1 MSFAGLGG
9 YFEETTADTWAD
21 DAYAAAMD
29 KYDKTKPAFEK
40 TKARIAEMTADPD
53 VEAFE
58 AMQERSSTTATQR
71 QLEEAADLAGADSV
85 DIKGESDAAIG
96 ANGEKIQ
103 NYIQENE
110 AIVSRPLDLGETGI
124 GPEVSAGMPSYGIGG
139 IGFDERSD
147 WDDSSDFEED
157 EFDEKASEAPET
169 ELGDTPLGRR
179 VVPLED
185 PTDEVVDG
193 PELGDESSSGG
204 MSTEP
209 YEVHEYAPMGME
221 QPSLLDRAWSGLTRR
236 VKGFLNPKR
245 YAGARSPELNE
256 SFLSGEERALA
267 GGSYTEMT
275 ELGPNLGDSMHLADR
290 PTQSELSG
298 AMPDDVRQG
307 LNELVKSAR
316 KSGMT
321 DRAIA
326 EEFHVGMGSSKAQ
339 AAAAAT
345 AATEEVEMWMSKAAV
360 SKYILKQGK
369 GLLTTPLVVPLILWL
384 NDVDEGLGD
393 AVSAGM
399 VGMDL
404 IASGDPLGAVL
415 WGAGQFWDAEN
426 ESRQKV
432 IDNDTPDKDYGARLG
447 YVREGDKW
455 YPAIYNKRYKST
467 GLKAGDSEMTLDY
480 GDEIIWQFDRQ
491 GNMVPVIPGAKSKQ
505 FVVHD
510 DEWDRDTG
518 HRNDYEHMSGKGFIS
533 GGEGVKMKDTTRD
546 WYFLTTEETKKVAS
560 GENQL
565 ASYEDDVEQMN
576 PVVRE
581 VNDWRKALEY
591 GQDWKWSSAVATM
604 GEGAAVNSYEGSR
617 GLQRITYEAVGR
629 QEAGVRMAD
638 TDDFDA
644 YIKQHAKEPGDHGT
658 KDTYSDYIF
667 EHVIKDHIK
676 TLYAAQNRAA
686 RQAGFDKLYTNK
698 ALTDY
703 ESGAGVASGVAG
715 TGRRDSN
722 MGTAWSALY
731 LDTAKD
737 MPVATTAEELKQ
749 QLHEIELYNDRT
761 SAQRNYLSQKVQT
774 RYWMQQA
781 VQMGESSKL
790 LEYMGGRSFTEE
802 DPYDMKQYTQ
812 PAVSQYLTMMQDADL
827 DDPDKVLEDL
837 AWGVGYDPRK
847 YDLGVMNTFAMPW
860 QNAGED
866 WLPTLTGSLQGTSAK
881 DYMEKFE
888 KDNYDRL
895 GQSAKD
901 NTTKWI
907 NATGKW
913 DPNQRIE
920 GINAELQEGGL
931 YAVQQTADPATKK
944 VTFEDE
950 TQAAADV
957 QQEHVGES
965 SARDPRSQEQTDDIP
980 EWLREQRAL
989 ARDAAPPRG
998 WSEWREDTPDG
1009 QRSWQEHFDS
1019 DASYITGLRKMIR
1032 SFADPPPTRRHEG
1045 EGNDEYIARIKDILS
1060 KQIARRHE
1068 EIEAEKAAAEQKKA
1082 QIAEEDRTEEDL
1094 KREEKKLK
1102 FDLEHGAKAEREQ
1115 LLHEFI
1121 LEDNKDEINEWQ
1133 ELGKKLGLL
1142 DDDFDAFTQ
1151 ERPTAPNSH
1160 VPDTTVATHGV
1171 HTPMSHSVDH
1181 EEYHLPPMTSVYAA
1195 AIHAAEA
1202 QHAVKTI

>member
-9 YFEETTADTWAD
+9 YFEQTAADTWAD
-21 DAYAAAMD
+21 DAY
-29 KYDKTKPAFEK
+29 
-40 TKARIAEMTADPD
+40 AEMTADPD

-58 AMQERSSTTATQR
+58 AMQERSRTTEIQR

-110 AIVSRPLDLGETGI
+110 AIVSRPLNLGETGMT

-139 IGFDERSD
+139 IGYDDRSD

-185 PTDEVVDG
+185 PTDEMVDG

-209 YEVHEYAPMGME
+209 YEVREYAPMGME
-221 QPSLLDRAWSGLTRR
+221 QPSLADRAWSGLTRR

-298 AMPDDVRQG
+298 AMPADVRQG

-316 KSGMT
+316 KSGMS

-360 SKYILKQGK
+360 SNYVLKQGK
-369 GLLTTPLVVPLILWL
+369 GLLAAPFMVPLVLWL
-384 NDVDEGLGD
+384 NEADEGLGD

-560 GENQL
+560 GESQL

-722 MGTAWSALY
+722 MGTAWSAMY

-866 WLPTLTGSLQGTSAK
+866 WLPTLTGALQGTSAK
-881 DYMEKFE
+881 DYMDDFE
-888 KDNYDRL
+888 ATNYDRL

-920 GINAELQEGGL
+920 GVNAELQEGGL
-931 YAVQQTADPATKK
+931 YAVQTTDPAATKR
-944 VTFEDE
+944 VTFEDD
-950 TQAAADV
+950 TQAAQDV
-957 QQEHVGES
+957 QQEAQESGKKSAQFNVMPPDPTAMRGDSATGSVGPDT
-965 SARDPRSQEQTDDIP
+965 AYIKD
-980 EWLREQRAL
+980 LRE
-989 ARDAAPPRG
+989 
-998 WSEWREDTPDG
+998 
-1009 QRSWQEHFDS
+1009 
-1019 DASYITGLRKMIR
+1019 KVR
-1032 SFADPPPTRRHEG
+1032 SFADAPATHRLDG
-1045 EGNDEYIARIKDILS
+1045 ENNNDWIDRIKDILERS
-1060 KQIARRHE
+1060 ITRRKE
-1068 EIEAEKAAAEQKKA
+1068 EIEEEKAAAEQKKA
-1082 QIAEEDRTEEDL
+1082 QIAEEHRTTQDRD
-1094 KREEKKLK
+1094 REMKKLK
-1102 FDLEHGAKAEREQ
+1102 FDLEHGAKAEREAKNKQ

-1121 LEDNKDEINEWQ
+1121 LEDNKAEINEWQ

-1151 ERPTAPNSH
+1151 ERPTATNSH

-1171 HTPMSHSVDH
+1171 HTPMSHSIDH
-1181 EEYHLPPMTSVYAA
+1181 EEYNLPPMTSAYMA
-1195 AIHAAEA
+1195 AIHAAESQVPAPTA
-1202 QHAVKTI
+1202 QTVKVI

>member
-9 YFEETTADTWAD
+9 YFEQTAADTWAD
-21 DAYAAAMD
+21 DAY
-29 KYDKTKPAFEK
+29 
-40 TKARIAEMTADPD
+40 AEMTADPD

-58 AMQERSSTTATQR
+58 AMQERSRTTEIQR

-110 AIVSRPLDLGETGI
+110 AIVSRPLNLGETGMT

-139 IGFDERSD
+139 IGYDDRSD

-185 PTDEVVDG
+185 PTDEMVDG

-209 YEVHEYAPMGME
+209 YEVREYAPMGME
-221 QPSLLDRAWSGLTRR
+221 QPSLADRAWSGLTRR

-316 KSGMT
+316 KSGMS

-360 SKYILKQGK
+360 SNYVLKQGK
-369 GLLTTPLVVPLILWL
+369 GLLATPFVVPLVLWL
-384 NDVDEGLGD
+384 NEADEGLGD

-560 GENQL
+560 GESQL

-866 WLPTLTGSLQGTSAK
+866 WLPTLTGALQGTSAK
-881 DYMEKFE
+881 DYMDDFE
-888 KDNYDRL
+888 ATNYDRL

-920 GINAELQEGGL
+920 GVNAELQEGGL
-931 YAVQQTADPATKK
+931 YAVQTTDPAATKR
-944 VTFEDE
+944 VTFEDD
-950 TQAAADV
+950 TQAAQDV
-957 QQEHVGES
+957 QQEAQESGKKSAQFNVMPPDPTAMRGDSATGSVGPDT
-965 SARDPRSQEQTDDIP
+965 AYIKD
-980 EWLREQRAL
+980 LRE
-989 ARDAAPPRG
+989 
-998 WSEWREDTPDG
+998 
-1009 QRSWQEHFDS
+1009 
-1019 DASYITGLRKMIR
+1019 KVR
-1032 SFADPPPTRRHEG
+1032 SFADAPATHRLDG
-1045 EGNDEYIARIKDILS
+1045 ENNNDWIDRIKDILERS
-1060 KQIARRHE
+1060 ITRRKE
-1068 EIEAEKAAAEQKKA
+1068 EIEEEKAAAEQKKA
-1082 QIAEEDRTEEDL
+1082 QIAEEHRTTQDRD
-1094 KREEKKLK
+1094 REMKKLK
-1102 FDLEHGAKAEREQ
+1102 FDLEHGAKAEREAKNKQ

-1121 LEDNKDEINEWQ
+1121 LEDNKAEINEWQ

-1151 ERPTAPNSH
+1151 ERPTATNSH

-1171 HTPMSHSVDH
+1171 HTPMSHSIDH
-1181 EEYHLPPMTSVYAA
+1181 EEYNLPPMTSAYMA
-1195 AIHAAEA
+1195 AIHAAESQVPAPTA
-1202 QHAVKTI
+1202 QTVKVI

>member
-1 MSFAGLGG
+1 MKVPPWNLRTTVGNWRVHEGSS
-9 YFEETTADTWAD
+9 EE
-21 DAYAAAMD
+21 
-29 KYDKTKPAFEK
+29 PNG
-40 TKARIAEMTADPD
+40 
-53 VEAFE
+53 
-58 AMQERSSTTATQR
+58 SS
-71 QLEEAADLAGADSV
+71 EELLRF
-85 DIKGESDAAIG
+85 
-96 ANGEKIQ
+96 N
-103 NYIQENE
+103 
-110 AIVSRPLDLGETGI
+110 L
-124 GPEVSAGMPSYGIGG
+124 
-139 IGFDERSD
+139 
-147 WDDSSDFEED
+147 SDFEH
-157 EFDEKASEAPET
+157 AQISLSE
-169 ELGDTPLGRR
+169 
-179 VVPLED
+179 
-185 PTDEVVDG
+185 
-193 PELGDESSSGG
+193 
-204 MSTEP
+204 
-209 YEVHEYAPMGME
+209 
-221 QPSLLDRAWSGLTRR
+221 
-236 VKGFLNPKR
+236 
-245 YAGARSPELNE
+245 
-256 SFLSGEERALA
+256 
-267 GGSYTEMT
+267 
-275 ELGPNLGDSMHLADR
+275 
-290 PTQSELSG
+290 
-298 AMPDDVRQG
+298 
-307 LNELVKSAR
+307 VKSNR
-316 KSGMT
+316 C
-321 DRAIA
+321 
-326 EEFHVGMGSSKAQ
+326 
-339 AAAAAT
+339 
-345 AATEEVEMWMSKAAV
+345 
-360 SKYILKQGK
+360 
-369 GLLTTPLVVPLILWL
+369 
-384 NDVDEGLGD
+384 
-393 AVSAGM
+393 
-399 VGMDL
+399 
-404 IASGDPLGAVL
+404 L

-703 ESGAGVASGVAG
+703 ESGAGVASGVAS

-866 WLPTLTGSLQGTSAK
+866 WLPTLTGALQGTSAK
-881 DYMEKFE
+881 DYMDDFE
-888 KDNYDRL
+888 ATNYDRL

-920 GINAELQEGGL
+920 GVNAELQEGGL
-931 YAVQQTADPATKK
+931 YAVQTTDPAATKR
-944 VTFEDE
+944 VTFEDD
-950 TQAAADV
+950 TQAAQDV
-957 QQEHVGES
+957 QQEAQESGKKSAQFNVMPPDPTAMRGDSATGSVGPDT
-965 SARDPRSQEQTDDIP
+965 AYIKD
-980 EWLREQRAL
+980 LRE
-989 ARDAAPPRG
+989 
-998 WSEWREDTPDG
+998 
-1009 QRSWQEHFDS
+1009 
-1019 DASYITGLRKMIR
+1019 KVR
-1032 SFADPPPTRRHEG
+1032 SFADAPATHRLDG
-1045 EGNDEYIARIKDILS
+1045 ENNNDWIDRIKDILERS
-1060 KQIARRHE
+1060 ITRRKE
-1068 EIEAEKAAAEQKKA
+1068 EIEEEKAAAEQKKA
-1082 QIAEEDRTEEDL
+1082 QIAEEHRTTQDRD
-1094 KREEKKLK
+1094 REMKKLK
-1102 FDLEHGAKAEREQ
+1102 FDLEHGAKAEREAKNKQ